1 MAKTRAAAWATRHQC
16 REPGEVKNE
25 NTGKTFNWNTSLL
38 ERPQFHE
45 GLGVSLQCSSTGL
58 GGNVK
63 LLEDNYDLHQ
73 RSLLEI
79 SSSRAQL
86 QWWYDHDW
94 FKVMHGTQTC
104 INYLMI
110 QMILMQDSE
119 NMIRHHQNGHGVSHT
134 AQGGSPTRR
143 GGPPP
148 PIGGRHSPI
157 FHETSQELRNC
168 PI

>member
-1 MAKTRAAAWATRHQC
+1 MKFENFQKSWLVACTLNTSNINFMYLCGQHSGSWATRHQC
-16 REPGEVKNE
+16 REPGEVKQNE

-58 GGNVK
+58 GRNVK

-110 QMILMQDSE
+110 PNSADISE
-119 NMIRHHQNGHGVSHT
+119 VPMSTACQINMNVARK
-134 AQGGSPTRR
+134 
-143 GGPPP
+143 
-148 PIGGRHSPI
+148 
-157 FHETSQELRNC
+157 
-168 PI
+168 